1 MKCDFH
7 IHSMYSYDSMM
18 NSRDILKQCKK
29 KGYSTV
35 SITDHNSIKGSLE
48 AKKYEKEFGVSVL
61 IGEEIL
67 TDSGDIIG
75 LNLNEE
81 LKSRTWSEAIDEI
94 RSQGGIS
101 ILPHPFR
108 GHKNVENIAK
118 YVDLIEVWNSHTKPI
133 CNEMALHLAKAS
145 GKPPLAG
152 SDAHVPSEIG
162 NVIME
167 FEDVFDFEKK
177 FDLKYCKKWEK
188 AASYVIKDIKINKY
202 HKIPLH
208 LMRAIY

>member
-7 IHSMYSYDSMM
+7 IHSKYSYDSMM
-18 NSRDILKQCKK
+18 EPRDILKLCRK
-29 KGYSTV
+29 KGYSTI
-35 SITDHNSIKGSLE
+35 SITDHDSIKGSLE
-48 AKKYEKEFGVSVL
+48 AKKYEKEFEVSILV
-61 IGEEIL
+61 GEEIL
-67 TDSGDIIG
+67 TDAGDIIG

-81 LKSRTWSEAIDEI
+81 IKSRNWSETIDEI

-108 GHKNVENIAK
+108 GHEDAEIIAK
-118 YVDLIEVWNSHTKPI
+118 EVDLIEVWNSHTKPNY
-133 CNEMALHLAKAS
+133 NEKALHLAKAS
-145 GKPPLAG
+145 GRPPLAG
-152 SDAHVPSEIG
+152 SDAHVFSEIG

-167 FEDVFDFEKK
+167 FDDVFDFDKK
-177 FDLKYCKKWEK
+177 FALKYCKKYEK
-188 AASYVIKDIKINKY
+188 AASYIIKDIKSNNY